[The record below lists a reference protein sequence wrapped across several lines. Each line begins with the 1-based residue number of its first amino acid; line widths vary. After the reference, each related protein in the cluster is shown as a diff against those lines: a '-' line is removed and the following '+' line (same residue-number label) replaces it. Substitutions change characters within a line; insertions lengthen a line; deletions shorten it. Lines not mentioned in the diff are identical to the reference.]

1 MLPMV
6 LRCRLSSSIL
16 GPARL
21 ATTAGPTTKGSSLQ
35 VLQGGAHRQE
45 RGRKMNSYELIDAAL
60 LKVADSL
67 TTTRLGLSDGRIEIA
82 DVLDIFK
89 NAKVVVQQLEAIAG
103 GAVEVDSTSMLDLK
117 KVIDNVVRG

>member
-1 MLPMV
+1 
-6 LRCRLSSSIL
+6 
-16 GPARL
+16 
-21 ATTAGPTTKGSSLQ
+21 
-35 VLQGGAHRQE
+35 
-45 RGRKMNSYELIDAAL
+45 MNSYELIDAAL

-117 KVIDNVVRG
+117 KAIDNVVMG